1 MNSRLEG
8 EGGDDLGLGL
18 GQIDEA
24 PFDLAVLVVSAGELA
39 EELRVPTLR
48 LCQPRVG
55 TAGSDGSSTW
65 ADRSTNRS
73 WERASMRPN
82 KRSRSMS
89 RPWLGRARARS
100 FCA

>member
-24 PFDLAVLVVSAGELA
+24 PFDLAGLVVSAGELA

-48 LCQPRVG
+48 LCQPRVEPP
-55 TAGSDGSSTW
+55 
-65 ADRSTNRS
+65 
-73 WERASMRPN
+73 ERWVLG
-82 KRSRSMS
+82 MS
-89 RPWLGRARARS
+89 RPLLNLVG
-100 FCA
+100 